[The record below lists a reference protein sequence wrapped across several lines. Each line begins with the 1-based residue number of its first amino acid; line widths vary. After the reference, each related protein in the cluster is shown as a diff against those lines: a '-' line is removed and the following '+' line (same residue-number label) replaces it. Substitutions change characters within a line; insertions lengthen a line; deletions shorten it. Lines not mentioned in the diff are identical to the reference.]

1 MIKTIIFD
9 LGNVVIKV
17 NQKLMFDKLSKN
29 SGKSAA
35 DIEKVY
41 SKSSDRKKLERG
53 EISPTQFYNSIKKG
67 MDLNLSFEEF
77 RKIYTCMFSRNKEI
91 EKIIPKLK
99 KKYRLVLLSN
109 TDELH
114 YNFIK
119 KKFPILNY
127 FDDFV
132 LSYKAGMRKPNPLIF
147 IEAVKKSKTTP
158 WNCAYF
164 DDVTEFIIVARLMG
178 IKAFRYKNSDKLK
191 NDLKKSS
198 IILI

>member
-1 MIKTIIFD
+1 VIKTIIFD

-29 SGKSAA
+29 RGKSAA

-41 SKSSDRKKLERG
+41 SKSSDRKKFERG
-53 EISPTQFYNSIKKG
+53 EISPTQFYNSMKKS
-67 MDLNLSFEEF
+67 MALNLSFEEF

-109 TDELH
+109 TDEMH

-119 KKFPILNY
+119 KEFQVLNY

-158 WNCAYF
+158 WNCVYF
-164 DDVTEFIIVARLMG
+164 DDIMEFVIVARLMG
-178 IKAFRYKNSDKLK
+178 IKAFRYKDIRKLK
-191 NDLKKSS
+191 RNLKESG
-198 IILI
+198 IFV